1 MFGWCYQW
9 MAMVWRPVRWS
20 GPPFPRP
27 VTTGG
32 PSPTGPVNSAF
43 EKLNWRKGQKHA
55 QWGKVPISAVYR
67 GEGTHISRDVS
78 YWNNKRSTCDIYRIK
93 HWSRSTIIGTNRTI
107 FQTIWIYLQNAY
119 VRLFSKVLLWKKV
132 SLKLVFRIRV
142 PKELNY
148 FFDSEFKTWI
158 QIRPEVL
165 LAQNYYY
172 QQENQVI
179 NISAARRAFFN

>member
-1 MFGWCYQW
+1 MCFHRTEPNLNIYNFKIWPFIVVMFGCCYQW

-43 EKLNWRKGQKHA
+43 EKLNWRKGQK
-55 QWGKVPISAVYR
+55 
-67 GEGTHISRDVS
+67 
-78 YWNNKRSTCDIYRIK
+78 
-93 HWSRSTIIGTNRTI
+93 
-107 FQTIWIYLQNAY
+107 QNAY

-148 FFDSEFKTWI
+148 FFDSEFKTRI

-165 LAQNYYY
+165 LTHNYYY
-172 QQENQVI
+172 KQENQVI
-179 NISAARRAFFN
+179 NISAARRAFLN

>member
-1 MFGWCYQW
+1 MCFHRTEPNLNIYNFKIWPFIVVMFGCCYQW
-9 MAMVWRPVRWS
+9 MAMVWRRVRWS

-107 FQTIWIYLQNAY
+107 FQTIWIYLLNAY

-132 SLKLVFRIRV
+132 SLKTCVA
-142 PKELNY
+142 
-148 FFDSEFKTWI
+148 DSGT
-158 QIRPEVL
+158 
-165 LAQNYYY
+165 
-172 QQENQVI
+172 
-179 NISAARRAFFN
+179 